1 MEVEMAGEKVLVTG
15 ASGFIAKHCIA
26 ELIRQGY
33 TAQATLR
40 DRSREEETWRAIGN
54 AGATAGD
61 VKFFPA
67 NLLNDEG
74 WDEAMQGCTYVL
86 HVASPFPIKNPKD
99 ADEVIRPAREGAV
112 RVLQAAAKAGVKRV
126 VLTSSVVS
134 ITLPWPEATPGHVF
148 DETDWTNPERPDITA
163 YVVSKTVAE
172 RAAWDWVTS
181 NPRAPELSVV
191 NPAFVLGPAPDA
203 DLSTSHEVI
212 RLMGTG
218 AYPAAPKIGF
228 PISDVRDVAATH
240 VLAMTNPAAAGQ
252 RFLTANGFLRLFEVG
267 QLIKH
272 TLPDLAKKVPRGEL
286 PDVAVRALAQVDGRL
301 KAVLP
306 DLGFPR
312 PVTNAKAHRVL
323 GQTFRSPQ
331 EAVAS
336 AAASLRAL
344 QVI

>member
-1 MEVEMAGEKVLVTG
+1 MAGETVLVTG

-33 TAQATLR
+33 SVRATLR
-40 DRSREEETWRAIGN
+40 DLAREEETVRAIGN
-54 AGATAGD
+54 AGSTANE
-61 VKFFPA
+61 VKFFA
-67 NLLNDEG
+67 ADLLHDDG
-74 WDEAMQGCTYVL
+74 WDAAIAGCTYVL
-86 HVASPFPIKNPKD
+86 HVASPFPLKNPKD

-112 RVLQAAAKAGVKRV
+112 RVLKAAAKAGVKRV
-126 VLTSSVVS
+126 VQTSSVVAL
-134 ITLPWPEATPGHVF
+134 TLPWPEAEAGHVF
-148 DETDWTNPERPDITA
+148 DETDWSNPERPDVTA
-163 YVVSKTVAE
+163 YVVSKTLAE
-172 RAAWDWVTS
+172 RAAWDFVTA
-181 NPRAPELSVV
+181 NPGAPELAVV

-212 RLMGTG
+212 RLMGQG
-218 AYPAAPKIGF
+218 SYPAAPKIGF
-228 PISDVRDVAATH
+228 SISDVRDVAVTH

-252 RFLTANGFLRLFEVG
+252 RFLSANGYLRLYEVG
-267 QLIKH
+267 QLIKQ

-286 PDVAVRALAQVDGRL
+286 PDMAVRAMALVDGRL

-312 PVTNAKAHRVL
+312 PVTNAKAHKVL

-331 EAVAS
+331 EAVTS